1 MKHKINKSILI
12 LSISSF
18 IAVIIIMTKPSLE
31 PSQIEPFAPTIRV
44 IESNPVPVR
53 LKVNTQGTI
62 QPRTE
67 TMLVPEVSG
76 NVVWI
81 SDNLVAGGFFQENEL
96 LLRIDDRDYIDT
108 VEMANANVN
117 RAEAEN
123 EYAKFELERLE
134 ELINR
139 ELISLSELERG
150 VRAARVSEASLS
162 NAILSLERAE
172 RDLERTK
179 ILAPF
184 SGLVKSKKIDLGQFI
199 TRGASIANIYSD
211 DYVEVNLPI
220 ADQQLAYLNLSIT
233 QRGELLDSEAPNV
246 KLFSSYAGKNY
257 EWDGKLV
264 RTEAEIDIRS
274 RMVQTVARIYNN
286 HSNDDYLA
294 PPIGLFVQ
302 AEIEGLLVDNIVT
315 MPRSALRGENLVLVV
330 DEEERLYQREINIL
344 RLYGDDVFISG
355 GLNQGELICVSPIQ
369 TFIDGMKVKAIIE
382 ENHGIF

>member
-1 MKHKINKSILI
+1 MKLKINKSVLI
-12 LSISSF
+12 LAISSF
-18 IAVIIIMTKPSLE
+18 IAVIIIMTKPSLA
-31 PSQIEPFAPTIRV
+31 PSQIEPFVPIIRV
-44 IESNPVPVR
+44 IESNPMPVR

-81 SDNLVAGGFFQENEL
+81 SDNLVAGGFFQENEPL
-96 LLRIDDRDYIDT
+96 LEIDDRDYIDA
-108 VEMANANVN
+108 VEMAKANVY

-150 VRAARVSEASLS
+150 VRAARVSEASLN
-162 NAILSLERAE
+162 NAILSLERSE

-184 SGLVKSKKIDLGQFI
+184 SGLVKNKQIDLGQFI
-199 TRGASIANIYSD
+199 TRGVPIANIYSD

-220 ADQQLAYLNLSIT
+220 ADQQLAYLNLPIT
-233 QRGELLDSEAPNV
+233 QRGELLDGDAPNV
-246 KLFSSYAGKNY
+246 TLFSNYGGKKY
-257 EWDGKLV
+257 EWIGKLV

-286 HSNDDYLA
+286 YSNNDYLA

-315 MPRSALRGENLVLVV
+315 IPRSALRGENLVLVV
-330 DEEERLYQREINIL
+330 DQEERLYQREVSIL

-355 GLNQGELICVSPIQ
+355 GLNQGELICISPIQ
-369 TFIDGMKVKAIIE
+369 TFIDGMKVKTIIE
-382 ENHGIF
+382 ENYGTY

>member
-1 MKHKINKSILI
+1 
-12 LSISSF
+12 
-18 IAVIIIMTKPSLE
+18 
-31 PSQIEPFAPTIRV
+31 
-44 IESNPVPVR
+44 
-53 LKVNTQGTI
+53 
-62 QPRTE
+62 
-67 TMLVPEVSG
+67 
-76 NVVWI
+76 
-81 SDNLVAGGFFQENEL
+81 
-96 LLRIDDRDYIDT
+96 
-108 VEMANANVN
+108 MANANVN

-382 ENHGIF
+382 ENHGVF